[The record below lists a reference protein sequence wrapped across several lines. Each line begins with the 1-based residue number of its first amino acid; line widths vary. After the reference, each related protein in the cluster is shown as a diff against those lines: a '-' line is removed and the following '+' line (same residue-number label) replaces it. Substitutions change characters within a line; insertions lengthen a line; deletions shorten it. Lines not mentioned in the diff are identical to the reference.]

1 MIKVAVLGATGRMG
15 QAILACLADSPEFK
29 LTGAVT
35 EVGDPALGGDAAEHA
50 GLAAA
55 GVPLTD
61 DRAQAL
67 HGAQVAIDFTLPAA
81 LEANL
86 RACAEAGVALVIG
99 TTGLSESQQKQL
111 EQTASEIP
119 IVYGRNMS
127 VGMNVFM
134 HFVARAA
141 HALGEDYDVEIL
153 EAHHRHKVDAPSGT
167 ALALGEAVAGARGR
181 KLEDLAVRTRDGQ
194 IGPRVPGTIG
204 FSAIRGGNIVGDHT
218 VMFVAPDE
226 RVEFT
231 HRAADRRAFALGA
244 LRAARWG
251 PRPRPLRHG
260 RRARSLNRV
269 RHDFPE
275 MAEMVSDTIFGEPG

>member
-15 QAILACLADSPEFK
+15 QAILACLTEAPDLT

-35 EVGDPALGGDAAEHA
+35 EVGDPELGADAGEYA
-50 GLAAA
+50 GLAAL

-81 LEANL
+81 LEANVT
-86 RACAEAGVALVIG
+86 ACAEAGTALVIG
-99 TTGLSESQQKQL
+99 TTGLSAGQQKSL
-111 EQTASEIP
+111 EQAAHAIP

-127 VGMNVFM
+127 VGMNVFT
-134 HFVARAA
+134 HFVGEAART
-141 HALGEDYDVEIL
+141 LGEEYDVEIV

-167 ALALGEAVAGARGR
+167 ALALGEAIATARKR
-181 KLEDLAVRTRDGQ
+181 KLEELAVRTRDGQ

-204 FSAIRGGNIVGDHT
+204 FSVIRGGNIVGDHS
-218 VMFVAPDE
+218 VMFIAPDE

-244 LRAARWG
+244 LRAGRW
-251 PRPRPLRHG
+251 LAG
-260 RRARSLNRV
+260 RAPG
-269 RHDFPE
+269 FYT
-275 MAEMVSDTIFGEPG
+275 MADVLDLT